1 MSIIRYLLVLCAV
14 ASLAIAQQ
22 EHPTPYDLIRPVWPL
37 SWDSTIFKTNFT
49 PGPKRVSL
57 PDQNTPA
64 TYAPNEIVTP
74 DTLNQAYIDAM
85 VIQISPIR
93 VNQAGYRPQDVKKPI
108 LYVGSATNFDVVNA
122 KGEVVGKGNFTETL
136 KSSVSSSLTIKASN
150 NSQIEYGGDN
160 RYTAKKAGPT
170 GALKR
175 GFLPDGLPENERL
188 RIKVGNDY
196 SSTFILS
203 DRVYSMLRDAVIKF
217 YGINRSGNS
226 ESWFHKPSHLKD
238 GSLAQVDMTGGW
250 YDCGDHLKESQT
262 ISYSLAQLAMTAA
275 AYEDRDQDNYAF
287 NQGEAQN
294 TDNIPDMLR
303 EAKFGAEYVIKAY
316 DAAKGVVSAMPVS
329 IGDIGKD
336 HGWWGSP
343 EYQDNT
349 LHDRGGPTARIL
361 RSDDKPGSSA
371 ELGST
376 ASGNFAAGLAIVSK
390 IWNKYDT
397 AFAKKSLT
405 VAKALYEYGK
415 SKKKLT
421 NSPAYSGGSTYHDE
435 MGFAAVCL
443 FYATADK
450 TYLNDAV
457 EEKSLAGGQTKK
469 DFINS
474 DKKGAGMFNG
484 GWFAHKEASFLKSNA
499 ASDWASV
506 FTSGLYA
513 FYKLIL
519 ETQEKASSY
528 GLSEDQ
534 RMIYIEDVAFTMAAN
549 LAGVMTGGTQT
560 INLPAGQAGWV
571 GTSISYDPVWGLT
584 SAVKSD
590 WWTKYEAAN
599 IFELLAYYDV
609 TKDLENVTMPQTG
622 TIQNW
627 KSDEI
632 LELAISHMNY
642 YLGMNPWDVSLIYGV
657 GDKNH
662 AHPHHRGSNPEG
674 KNVAGVI
681 STYKYRPPVGGLG
694 PAYAPTGDDDLTV
707 HFNNYQLTEN
717 TCIDAVS
724 NFLPAAVLLAKSED
738 LNRAPAISVEIRHV
752 DVDSAIVFVKLD
764 LGSYAYITYDTTET
778 LKNPMVASS
787 ETATNQHQIVLRD
800 LNPGTTYYF
809 YATAKNP
816 RSGNTSKKWLVDS
829 TSTPFTFTTKNMNE
843 PANIQNVTVCNI
855 TADSAE
861 IMWYTPNGEYNSKV
875 YWDTIPHSSPNEYAF
890 NTGDGNADISGIPTQ
905 FHYVK
910 IGGLKERT
918 TYYYAVESNGVY
930 TNINEKNEPLKF
942 KTPVMQYKFEVRMSQ
957 YVWASMPALEM
968 NIINNEERPFDSL
981 TIRLYMRATD
991 EIYYDVGIRRDICQ
1005 AYNEAAFNDTCSVAT
1020 QKELDGLF
1028 RQTFPK
1034 KIEDTYDPTDGTW
1047 QWYFPIPLG
1056 STIIKSSSRLRLDV
1070 MFDRRSEWE
1079 PYLDLM
1085 NDTPKK
1091 KFYCNDG
1098 KGTWESQA
1106 KDKLPSNPGDWSWM
1120 PHSKENGD
1128 YADFEGIPCLPKNFG
1143 DDDIAPINPYVSIY
1157 RKDEFVWG
1165 YSPSKKEMETKKAKY
1180 ELSVSLDPPFNV
1192 SNGSHIDIDQ
1202 TSSTVRVKGK
1212 AKVTEGGYIT
1222 KIWANGVKVSG
1233 LVFNDG
1239 NSLDK
1244 WLMDESGTNIIAKYD
1259 FAADIW
1265 DLDIPVKMG
1274 IGSNKV
1280 DITIFAGPDPNC
1292 DVCTENG
1299 GCAFENRSYYINFSK
1314 GDATAST
1321 LVIKDAAGNPVVSP
1335 ANPDGTTFFIDVT
1348 DKDKIKS
1355 KATSVDVKIINNK
1368 KNDVL
1373 KVTLNADPANPGHFI
1388 GGPFTA
1394 VNHSK
1399 ESRNPNSEISFFAG
1413 DTIQVIY
1420 TDPDDEDDVSK
1431 QTFFAESKMP
1441 TPQYVYAIDSDCD
1454 NKADQLQITFTNKLA
1469 DGFTLDSIRFYIE
1482 GMADT
1487 IKMPLV
1493 AANFADKNE
1502 VVIPIDTSLIQTSAN
1517 PSGKITTYVADRG
1530 TANAET
1536 VKITDGILPT
1546 LTSVSILEKADEN
1559 SELDTVMIAFSE
1571 PVILSSLTEW
1581 PLIVSGAAAAPTVVS
1596 NATTTNNGKSWQ
1608 FVISGNKNKDV
1619 VPVGANASAKSTATY
1634 SITDQSFNQID
1645 PLGCNPTVPIT
1656 LISRPVPIYHAEMI
1670 DQEGDGVP
1678 DVVYMM
1684 FEKRLKKKD
1693 VFDSIV
1699 TVWGNPSITR
1709 SFVTTADTT
1718 GIYISPKETY
1728 WTIRDS
1734 ISAPRTVMI
1743 DSVNTE
1749 VVVDTFSIVEVN
1761 LKKVPAALTY
1771 PYGSTSGENDGNGT
1785 VSPLKGVANG
1795 FFETSYTL
1803 YDKCAPVIA
1812 TARMIKEG
1820 VLSVNFSEPLT
1831 MQQTG
1836 RYIQR
1841 ERDEYIPPEMPQ
1853 GAGKSQL
1860 FTYNEKDNVFHAGDR
1875 VRLVPQELDAAY
1887 IDKSKNV
1894 PTKFNPYVR
1903 ITGDDNIRFSV
1914 TLTNPVAT
1922 PKTGAYMGR
1931 PESTMN
1937 DAFVT
1942 SAIIN
1947 GKRHFINGNGT
1958 LLGQADSAAYVSS
1971 GPNFEIEVVMPS
1983 ANFNTH
1989 EGKPMYDFHLK
2000 IVTDLYDNLGQY
2012 INTYRLDIPKEN
2024 FSTIRNLT
2032 NNGTLKLNV
2041 EWAAKDNEAPVAK
2054 KGNKIGTGA
2063 YIAKFDFTAEPF
2075 CAAVFDPT
2083 SNDYKA
2089 SCTTIGEKT
2098 GKATDSKTKTLGF
2111 KRRK

>member
-1 MSIIRYLLVLCAV
+1 MKIKSYLWALCAAV
-14 ASLAIAQQ
+14 GITVAQQ
-22 EHPTPYDLIRPVWPL
+22 EQPTPYDLIRPVWPL
-37 SWDSTIFKTNFT
+37 TWDSTIFKTNFT

-57 PDQNTPA
+57 PSKNTPEY
-64 TYAPNEIVTP
+64 YAPNEIITP

-93 VNQAGYRPQDVKKPI
+93 VNQAGYRPQDAKKPV
-108 LYVGSATNFDVVNA
+108 LYVGSATDFDVVNA
-122 KGEVVGKGNFTETL
+122 KGEVIAKGKFTETL
-136 KSSVSSSLTIKASN
+136 KNSVSSSLTIKASN
-150 NSQIEYGGDN
+150 NAQIEYGGDN
-160 RYTAKKAGPT
+160 RYTASKTGPS

-175 GFLPDGLPENERL
+175 GYLPDGLPENERL

-196 SSTFILS
+196 SSTFIVS
-203 DRVYSMLRDAVIKF
+203 DRVYSMLRDAVLKF

-238 GSLAQVDMTGGW
+238 GSLANVDMTGGW

-329 IGDIGKD
+329 IGEIGKD

-361 RSDDKPGSSA
+361 RSDDNPGSDA

-390 IWNKYDT
+390 VWAKYDS

-405 VAKALYEYGK
+405 VAKALYDYGK

-457 EEKSLAGGQTKK
+457 EEKSLAGGQTKR

-484 GWFAHKEASFLKSNA
+484 GWFAHKEASYLKSNA

-519 ETQEKASSY
+519 ETQEKASAY
-528 GLSEDQ
+528 GLSEEQ

-549 LAGVMTGGTQT
+549 LAGVMKGGTKEIT
-560 INLPAGQAGWV
+560 LPAGQAGWI
-571 GTSISYDPVWGLT
+571 GSSISYDPIWGLT
-584 SAVKSD
+584 SPVNPAE

-632 LELAISHMNY
+632 LELAVSHMNY
-642 YLGMNPWDVSLIYGV
+642 FLGMNPWDVSLIYGV

-681 STYKYRPPVGGLG
+681 SSYKYRSPVGGLG
-694 PAYAPTGDDDLTV
+694 PGAVPTGTDDLTV
-707 HFNNYQLTEN
+707 HFNDYHLTEN

-752 DVDSAIVFVKLD
+752 DMDSAIVFVKLD

-778 LKNPMVASS
+778 LKNPVTANS
-787 ETATNQHQIVLRD
+787 ETATNQHQIVLHD
-800 LNPGTTYYF
+800 LKPGTTYYF

-829 TSTPFTFTTKNMNE
+829 TSTPFTFTTKNMSE
-843 PANIQNVTVCNI
+843 PANIQNVTVCNV

-861 IMWYTPNGEYNSKV
+861 IMWFTPNGEYNSKV
-875 YWDTIPHSSPNEYAF
+875 YWDTLPHSKPEEFAF
-890 NTGDGNADISGIPTQ
+890 NTGNGNADISGIPTQ

-918 TYYYAVESNGVY
+918 TYYYAVESNGVF
-930 TNINEKNEPLKF
+930 TNVNEKNELLKF
-942 KTPVMQYKFEVRMSQ
+942 KTPVMQYDFEVRMSQ
-957 YVWASMPALEM
+957 YVWDPMPALEI

-981 TIRLYMRATD
+981 TLRLYMRATD
-991 EIYYDVGIRRDICQ
+991 DIYYDVGIRRDICQ
-1005 AYNEAAFNDTCSVAT
+1005 AYNEAAFNDTCSAAT

-1028 RQTFPK
+1028 RKTFPQ

-1056 STIIKSSSRLRLDV
+1056 STIIKSTSRLRIDV

-1079 PYLDLM
+1079 PHLDLM

-1091 KFYCNDG
+1091 RFYCNDG

-1106 KDKLPSNPGDWSWM
+1106 KDKLPNNPGDWSWM
-1120 PHSKENGD
+1120 PHSRENGD
-1128 YADFEGIPCLPKNFG
+1128 YADYEGIPCLPKNFG
-1143 DDDIAPINPYVSIY
+1143 DDDLAPINPYVSIY

-1180 ELSVSLDPPFNV
+1180 ELSVMLDPPFNV
-1192 SNGSHIDIDQ
+1192 SNGSHIDLDQ
-1202 TSSTVRVKGK
+1202 NNSTVHVKGK
-1212 AKVTEGGYIT
+1212 AHVSENGYLT

-1233 LVFNDG
+1233 MAFVDPQ
-1239 NSLDK
+1239 SLDK
-1244 WLMDESGTNIIAKYD
+1244 WLLDESGTKIIAKYD
-1259 FAADIW
+1259 IPTDMW

-1280 DITIFAGPDPNC
+1280 DVTIFAGPDPTC
-1292 DVCTENG
+1292 ETCTENG
-1299 GCAFENRSYYINFSK
+1299 NCAFENRSFYVNFTK
-1314 GDATAST
+1314 GDATASQ
-1321 LVIKDAAGNPVVSP
+1321 LVIKDAQGNPVVSP
-1335 ANPDGTTFFIDVT
+1335 ANPDGTVFYIDLM
-1348 DKDKIKS
+1348 DKDKVKN
-1355 KATSVDVKIINNK
+1355 KTESVEVQILNNK

-1373 KVTLNADPANPGHFI
+1373 KVTLKADPANPGHFI
-1388 GGPFTA
+1388 GGPITA
-1394 VNHSK
+1394 ISHSK
-1399 ESRNPNSEISFFAG
+1399 ETRNQTSEISFFAG
-1413 DTIQVIY
+1413 DTIQITY
-1420 TDPDDEDDVSK
+1420 TDPDDEDDIS
-1431 QTFFAESKMP
+1431 TYSFYAESKIP
-1441 TPQYVYAIDSDCD
+1441 SPQTVLAEDTNCD
-1454 NKADQLQITFTNKLA
+1454 NKVDQLKITFSNKLA
-1469 DGFTLDSIRFYIE
+1469 DGYTLDSIKFFID
-1482 GMADT
+1482 GMADSV
-1487 IKMPLV
+1487 KLPLV
-1493 AANFADKNE
+1493 ASNYADMNE
-1502 VVIPIDTSLIQTSAN
+1502 VVIPIDTSLVPASAS
-1517 PSGKITTYVADRG
+1517 PSGKITTYVTDHGSASPE
-1530 TANAET
+1530 TA
-1536 VKITDGILPT
+1536 KITDGIRPT
-1546 LTSVSILEKADEN
+1546 LESVSILEKADDDA
-1559 SELDTVMIAFSE
+1559 SGLDTVMIAFSE
-1571 PVILSSLTEW
+1571 PVILSSESEW
-1581 PLIVSGAAAAPTVVS
+1581 PLAIAGAAGVPTVVGKG
-1596 NATTTNNGKSWQ
+1596 TTTNNGKSWT
-1608 FVISGNKNKDV
+1608 FVISGNTNNALI
-1619 VPVGANASAKSTATY
+1619 PIGAQASAKTTGGT
-1634 SITDQSFNQID
+1634 SITDQSFNPIS
-1645 PLGCNPTVPIT
+1645 PTGCKPSVPVT
-1656 LISRPVPIYHAEMI
+1656 LISRPVPVYHAEMI
-1670 DQEGDGVP
+1670 DIQGDGVP
-1678 DVVYMM
+1678 DKVYIM
-1684 FEKRLKKKD
+1684 FERKLKTKD
-1693 VFDSIV
+1693 MFDSIV
-1699 TVWGNPSITR
+1699 TNWGNPGITR
-1709 SFVTTADTT
+1709 TFVTTADTT
-1718 GIYISPKETY
+1718 GGIIKPKETY

-1734 ISAPRTVMI
+1734 VSAPFKVMTDSVHSK
-1743 DSVNTE
+1743 DSVNTY
-1749 VVVDTFSIVEVN
+1749 SIIEINIPEN
-1761 LKKVPAALTY
+1761 LAY
-1771 PYGSTSGENDGNGT
+1771 PYGSTSGEKDGNGT

-1795 FFETSYTL
+1795 FFETTYTL

-1812 TARMIKEG
+1812 NARMVKGLLTVNMSE
-1820 VLSVNFSEPLT
+1820 SVN
-1831 MQQTG
+1831 MNDAG
-1836 RYIQR
+1836 KYIQR
-1841 ERDEYIPPEMPQ
+1841 ERGEYIPPEKPQ
-1853 GAGKSQL
+1853 GSGKSYL
-1860 FTYNEKDNVFHAGDR
+1860 FSYNEKDNVVHAGDR
-1875 VRLVPQELDAAY
+1875 IRLVPDVLGAAY
-1887 IDKSKNV
+1887 IDKNNNV
-1894 PTKFNPYVR
+1894 PTVQNPYVR
-1903 ITGDDNIRFSV
+1903 ITGDENTRFTV
-1914 TLTNPVAT
+1914 TLTKPVAS
-1922 PKTGAYMGR
+1922 PKAEAYTGL
-1931 PESTMN
+1931 PESLK
-1937 DAFVT
+1937 DKAFVT
-1942 SAIIN
+1942 SAIVN
-1947 GKRHFINGNGT
+1947 GKNYFIDESGN
-1958 LLGQADSAAYVSS
+1958 LLGQADTSIYASS
-1971 GPNFEIEVVMPS
+1971 GPNFEVEITMPS
-1983 ANFNTH
+1983 ASFVTH
-1989 EGKPMYDFHLK
+1989 EDMPMYDYHLK
-2000 IVTDLYDNLGQY
+2000 VVMDLYDNLGQY
-2012 INTYRLDIPKEN
+2012 VNTYKLDIPTEN
-2024 FSTIRNLT
+2024 FTSMRGLVDNGIFKFNL
-2032 NNGTLKLNV
+2032 
-2041 EWAAKDNEAPVAK
+2041 EWATKDNEAPVAK

-2063 YIAKFDFTAEPF
+2063 YIAKFDFEAETF
-2075 CAAVFDPT
+2075 CATKFDE
-2083 SNDYKA
+2083 SNNDYKLK
-2089 SCTTIGEKT
+2089 CEKK
-2098 GKATDSKTKTLGF
+2098 GIKADKATGSKTKTFGF
-2111 KRRK
+2111 KRKI

>member
-1 MSIIRYLLVLCAV
+1 MSIKKYLLALCAAISFV
-14 ASLAIAQQ
+14 AAQHEQ
-22 EHPTPYDLIRPVWPL
+22 PTPYDLIRPVWPL

-57 PDQNTPA
+57 PSKNTPEF
-64 TYAPNEIVTP
+64 YAPNEIITP

-93 VNQAGYRPQDVKKPI
+93 VNQAGYRPQDAKKPI
-108 LYVGSATNFDVVNA
+108 LYVGSATDFDVINV
-122 KGEVVGKGNFTETL
+122 KGEVVGKGSFTETL
-136 KSSVSSSLTIKASN
+136 QNSVSSSLTIKASN
-150 NSQIEYGGDN
+150 NAQIEYGGDN
-160 RYTAKKAGPT
+160 RYTASKAGPS

-175 GFLPDGLPENERL
+175 GYLPDGLPENERL

-196 SSTFILS
+196 SSTFIIS

-226 ESWFHKPSHLKD
+226 ESWFHPASHLKD

-287 NQGEAQN
+287 NQKEAQN

-329 IGDIGKD
+329 IGEIGKD

-349 LHDRGGPTARIL
+349 LHDRGGPTSRIL
-361 RSDDKPGSSA
+361 RSDDKPGSDA

-390 IWNKYDT
+390 VWAKYDS
-397 AFAKKSLT
+397 AFAQKSLT

-457 EEKSLAGGQTKK
+457 EEKSLAGSQTKG

-519 ETQEKASSY
+519 ETQEKASTY
-528 GLSEDQ
+528 GLSEEQ

-549 LAGVMTGGTQT
+549 LAGVMKGGTKEIT
-560 INLPAGQAGWV
+560 LPSGQAGWI
-571 GTSISYDPVWGLT
+571 GSSISYDPVWGLT
-584 SAVKSD
+584 NPVNPAE

-609 TKDLENVTMPQTG
+609 TKDLENVSMPQTG
-622 TIQNW
+622 SVQNW

-632 LELAISHMNY
+632 LELALSHMNY

-694 PAYAPTGDDDLTV
+694 PGAVPTGTDDLTV
-707 HFNNYQLTEN
+707 HFNDYHLTEN

-724 NFLPAAVLLAKSED
+724 NFLPAAVFLAKSED
-738 LNRAPAISVEIRHV
+738 LNRAPGITVEIRHV

-764 LGSYAYITYDTTET
+764 LGGFAYITYDTTET
-778 LKNPMVASS
+778 LKNPITASS
-787 ETATNQHQIVLRD
+787 ETSTNQHQIVLRN

-843 PANIQNVTVCNI
+843 PANIQNITVCNV

-890 NTGDGNADISGIPTQ
+890 NTGDGNADVSGIPTQ

-942 KTPVMQYKFEVRMSQ
+942 KTPVTQYKFEVRMSQ
-957 YVWASMPALEM
+957 YVWDPMPALEM

-991 EIYYDVGIRRDICQ
+991 DIYYDVGIRRDICQ
-1005 AYNEAAFNDTCSVAT
+1005 AYNEAAFNDTCSAAT

-1028 RQTFPK
+1028 RKTFPQ
-1034 KIEDTYDPTDGTW
+1034 KIEDTYNPADGTW

-1056 STIIKSSSRLRLDV
+1056 STVIKSTSRLRLDV
-1070 MFDRRSEWE
+1070 LFDRRSEWE
-1079 PYLDLM
+1079 PHLDLM

-1091 KFYCNDG
+1091 RFYCNNG
-1098 KGTWESQA
+1098 VGAWESQA
-1106 KDKLPSNPGDWSWM
+1106 KDKLTENPGDWSWM

-1143 DDDIAPINPYVSIY
+1143 DDDLAPINPYVSIY

-1165 YSPSKKEMETKKAKY
+1165 YSPSQKEMETKKAKY
-1180 ELSVSLDPPFNV
+1180 ELTVSLDPPFNV

-1202 TSSTVRVKGK
+1202 NSSTVHVTGT
-1212 AKVTEGGYIT
+1212 AQVTENGYIT

-1233 LVFNDG
+1233 MILSEG
-1239 NSLDK
+1239 LDR
-1244 WLMDESGTNIIAKYD
+1244 WLLDSSNTETIAKFN
-1259 FAADIW
+1259 FATGLW
-1265 DLDIPVKMG
+1265 DLDIPVKMS
-1274 IGSNKV
+1274 IGSKKV
-1280 DITIFAGPDPNC
+1280 DITVFAGPDPNC
-1292 DVCTENG
+1292 EACTENG
-1299 GCAFENRSYYINFSK
+1299 GCAFENRNYYINFSK
-1314 GDATAST
+1314 KGATASQ
-1321 LVIKDAAGNPVVSP
+1321 LVIKDAQGKPIVSP
-1335 ANPDGTTFFIDVT
+1335 ANPEGTTFYIDVM
-1348 DKDKIKS
+1348 DKDKVKS
-1355 KATSVDVKIINNK
+1355 NASSVDVQILNNK

-1373 KVTLNADPANPGHFI
+1373 QVTLAADPNNPGHFV

-1394 VNHSK
+1394 INHSK
-1399 ESRNPNSEISFFAG
+1399 ESRNQSSEISFFAG
-1413 DTIQVIY
+1413 DTIQVVY

-1431 QTFFAESKMP
+1431 QSFFAESKVP
-1441 TPQYVYAIDSDCD
+1441 TPQTVLAIDSDCD
-1454 NKADQLQITFTNKLA
+1454 NKADKLKISFSNKLV
-1469 DGFTLDSIRFYIE
+1469 DGYTLDSIKFFIE

-1487 IKMPLV
+1487 IKVPL
-1493 AANFADKNE
+1493 AAASFQDQNE
-1502 VVIPIDTSLIQTSAN
+1502 VLIPIDTSLVQTNAS
-1517 PSGKITTYVADRG
+1517 PSGKITTYVADHG
-1530 TANAET
+1530 TTNAET

-1546 LTSVSILEKADEN
+1546 LESVSILEKADDA

-1571 PVILSSLTEW
+1571 PVILSSESEW
-1581 PLIVSGAAAAPTVVS
+1581 PLTIAGTSGTPTVIGKG
-1596 NATTTNNGKSWQ
+1596 TTTNNGKSWT
-1608 FVISGNKNKDV
+1608 FVINGNVNNSLV
-1619 VPVGANASAKSTATY
+1619 AIGAHVTPKTSAGFN
-1634 SITDQSFNQID
+1634 ITDQSFNPINAA
-1645 PLGCNPTVPIT
+1645 GCKTVAVT

-1670 DQEGDGVP
+1670 DNEGDGVP
-1678 DVVYMM
+1678 DVIFMM
-1684 FEKRLKKKD
+1684 FERKLKTKD
-1693 VFDSIV
+1693 VFDSVV
-1699 TVWGNPSITR
+1699 TVWGNPGITR
-1709 SFVTTADTT
+1709 TFITTADTIGDT
-1718 GIYISPKETY
+1718 IKPRESY

-1734 ISAPRTVMI
+1734 VSAPFKVMI
-1743 DSVNTE
+1743 DSIHSKDSVNTY
-1749 VVVDTFSIVEVN
+1749 SIVEITI
-1761 LKKVPAALTY
+1761 PPTHAY
-1771 PYGSTSGENDGNGT
+1771 PYGTTSGEKNGNGT
-1785 VSPLKGVANG
+1785 VSPLKGAANG
-1795 FFETSYTL
+1795 FFETTYTL

-1812 TARMIKEG
+1812 SARMVKG
-1820 VLSVNFSEPLT
+1820 ALTVNISEPVT
-1831 MQQTG
+1831 MLETG
-1836 RYIQR
+1836 KYIQR
-1841 ERDEYIPPEMPQ
+1841 ERNEYIPPERPQ
-1853 GAGKSQL
+1853 GAEKTYV
-1860 FTYNEKDNVFHAGDR
+1860 FVYNENENVVHAGDR
-1875 VRLVPQELDAAY
+1875 IRLVPQSNALGSAY
-1887 IDKSKNV
+1887 IDVNNNT
-1894 PTKFNPYVR
+1894 PTKWNPYVR
-1903 ITGDDNIRFSV
+1903 ITGDDHIRFNV
-1914 TLTNPVAT
+1914 TLTEPVAS
-1922 PKTGAYMGR
+1922 PRPNANIGR
-1931 PESTMN
+1931 PEATAN

-1942 SAIIN
+1942 AAVIG
-1947 GKRHFINGNGT
+1947 GKYNFISGNGSSIGAVDT
-1958 LLGQADSAAYVSS
+1958 AAYRNS
-1971 GPNFEIEVVMPS
+1971 GPNFEIEVTMPS
-1983 ANFNTH
+1983 ASFLTKDGQN
-1989 EGKPMYDFHLK
+1989 MYDIHLK
-2000 IVTDLYDNLGQY
+2000 IVMDLYDNIGQY
-2012 INTYRLDIPKEN
+2012 INTYRLDIPREN
-2024 FSTIRNLT
+2024 FTDFRNLVD
-2032 NNGTLKLNV
+2032 NGTLKLNV

-2063 YIAKFDFTAEPF
+2063 YIAKFDFTAETF
-2075 CAAVFDPT
+2075 CASKFDGT

-2089 SCTTIGEKT
+2089 TCPEIGAKMD
-2098 GKATDSKTKTLGF
+2098 KSTDNKTKTLGF
-2111 KRRK
+2111 KRRKK

>member
-1 MSIIRYLLVLCAV
+1 LCAV

-37 SWDSTIFKTNFT
+37 TWDSTIFKTNFT

-57 PDQNTPA
+57 PSKNTPEY
-64 TYAPNEIVTP
+64 YAPNEIITP

-93 VNQAGYRPQDVKKPI
+93 VNQAGYRPQDAKKPV

-136 KSSVSSSLTIKASN
+136 KNSVSSSLTIKASN
-150 NSQIEYGGDN
+150 NAQTEYGGDH
-160 RYTAKKAGPT
+160 RYTAKKAGPS
-170 GALKR
+170 GALKK

-196 SSTFILS
+196 SSTFIIS
-203 DRVYSMLRDAVIKF
+203 DRVYSMLRDAVLKF

-226 ESWFHKPSHLKD
+226 ESWFHPPSHLKD
-238 GSLAQVDMTGGW
+238 GSLANVDMTGGW

-262 ISYSLAQLAMTAA
+262 IAYSVAQLAMTAA

-294 TDNIPDMLR
+294 TDNIPDILR

-361 RSDDKPGSSA
+361 RSDDKPGSDA

-457 EEKSLAGGQTKK
+457 EDKSLAGGQTKK
-469 DFINS
+469 DFANS

-484 GWFAHKEASFLKSNA
+484 GWFAHKEASYLKSNA

-519 ETQEKASSY
+519 ETQEKASAY
-528 GLSEDQ
+528 GLSNEQ

-549 LAGVMTGGTQT
+549 LAGVMTGGTEK

-571 GTSISYDPVWGLT
+571 GTSISYDPIWGLT
-584 SAVKSD
+584 SAVKTD

-622 TIQNW
+622 TIQSW

-674 KNVAGVI
+674 KNVAGVV
-681 STYKYRPPVGGLG
+681 STYKYRSPVGGLG
-694 PAYAPTGDDDLTV
+694 PAAPPTGMDDLSV
-707 HFNNYQLTEN
+707 HFDNYKLTEN

-800 LNPGTTYYF
+800 LKPGTTYYF
-809 YATAKNP
+809 YAMAKNP
-816 RSGNTSKKWLVDS
+816 RSGNTSQKWLVDS
-829 TSTPFTFTTKNMNE
+829 TSTPFSFTTLNTLEN
-843 PANIQNVTVCNI
+843 ANIQNVSVCNV

-875 YWDTIPHSSPNEYAF
+875 YWDTIPHSNLNEYAF

-930 TNINEKNEPLKF
+930 TNVNEKNEPLKF

-957 YVWASMPALEM
+957 YVWDPMPALEI

-981 TIRLYMRATD
+981 TLRLYMRATD

-1005 AYNEAAFNDTCSVAT
+1005 AYNEAAFNDTCSAAT

-1028 RQTFPK
+1028 RKTFPQ

-1056 STIIKSSSRLRLDV
+1056 STIIKSTSRLRIDV

-1079 PYLDLM
+1079 PHLDLM

-1098 KGTWESQA
+1098 SSWTSQA
-1106 KDKLPSNPGDWSWM
+1106 KDKLPQNPGDWSWM
-1120 PHSKENGD
+1120 PHSRENGD

-1143 DDDIAPINPYVSIY
+1143 DDDLAPINPYVSIY

-1165 YSPSKKEMETKKAKY
+1165 YSPSKKEMEVKKAKY
-1180 ELSVSLDPPFNV
+1180 DLSVSLNPPFNV

-1202 TSSTVRVKGK
+1202 NNSTVHVKGK
-1212 AKVTEGGYIT
+1212 ARVSENGYIT

-1233 LVFNDG
+1233 QMFNDG
-1239 NSLDK
+1239 LSLDK
-1244 WLMDESGTNIIAKYD
+1244 WLMDESGSNIIAKYD
-1259 FAADIW
+1259 FATDMW

-1274 IGSNKV
+1274 IGSNKIDV
-1280 DITIFAGPDPNC
+1280 TIFAGPDPNC
-1292 DVCTENG
+1292 ETCSENG
-1299 GCAFENRSYYINFSK
+1299 GCAFENRSFYVNFTK
-1314 GDATAST
+1314 GDATASQ
-1321 LVIKDAAGNPVVSP
+1321 LVLKDANGNPVVSP
-1335 ANPDGTTFFIDVT
+1335 ANPDGTIFYIDLM

-1355 KATSVDVKIINNK
+1355 KASSVDVLIINNK
-1368 KNDVL
+1368 KNDQL
-1373 KVTLNADPANPGHFI
+1373 KVTLNADPNNPGHFV
-1388 GGPFTA
+1388 GGPITA

-1413 DTIQVIY
+1413 DTIQVVY

-1431 QTFFAESKMP
+1431 QTFFAESKVP
-1441 TPQYVYAIDSDCD
+1441 SPQSVYAIDSDCD
-1454 NKADQLQITFTNKLA
+1454 NKADQLKIVFTNKIA
-1469 DGFTLDSIRFYIE
+1469 EGYTLDSIKFYIE

-1536 VKITDGILPT
+1536 AKITDGILPT

-1559 SELDTVMIAFSE
+1559 SDEDTVMVAFSE
-1571 PVILSSLTEW
+1571 PVILSSLNEW
-1581 PLIVSGAAAAPTVVS
+1581 PLVVSGATAAPTVVS

-1608 FVISGNKNKDV
+1608 FVISGNKNKDL
-1619 VPVGANASAKSTATY
+1619 VPVGATVAAKSTSSF
-1634 SITDQSFNQID
+1634 SITDQSFNQLD
-1645 PLGCNPTVPIT
+1645 PVGCNPTVPIT

-1684 FEKRLKKKD
+1684 FERRLKKKD

-1699 TVWGNPSITR
+1699 TVWGNPGITR

-1820 VLSVNFSEPLT
+1820 VLSVNFSEPLN

-2075 CAAVFDPT
+2075 CAAVFDQT

-2089 SCTTIGEKT
+2089 SCSTIGEKT